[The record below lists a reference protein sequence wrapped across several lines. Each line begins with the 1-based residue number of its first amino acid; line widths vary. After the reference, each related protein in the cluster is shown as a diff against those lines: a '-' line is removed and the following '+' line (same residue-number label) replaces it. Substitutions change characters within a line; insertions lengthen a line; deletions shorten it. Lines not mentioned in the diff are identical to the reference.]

1 MTDAKK
7 ALKFAE
13 KIEDAARGARLV
25 EQQARKIISEI
36 YRLKNDGQNLPGS
49 TARDFFNTWLANKER
64 ETAESTARHY
74 RDHLQK
80 FIVSL
85 GKKADCD
92 LNDITRKDVIAF
104 RDALHQRL
112 SATSA
117 NQAVKVVRMALKDA
131 MIAEFVDRNVAV
143 GVKRVK
149 HRGEINMRRP
159 FTLPELRKILSKA
172 RGDEWEGM
180 ILFGLYSGQ
189 RLSDIAKLTWQ
200 NLDLDSGEL
209 VFVSRKTGR
218 RMRIPLA
225 APLERYIGKLPAGD
239 DPKQPLFPRA
249 YATTRSGT
257 LSNQFYE
264 ILVDAGLVEA
274 RHHRARGNGRSSG
287 RTFNQLGFHS
297 LRHTA
302 TSLMKNA
309 GVSPAVVQDII
320 GHDSPAVSAHY
331 THIDEAAKRKAL
343 KKMPDLL

>member
-1 MTDAKK
+1 
-7 ALKFAE
+7 
-13 KIEDAARGARLV
+13 
-25 EQQARKIISEI
+25 
-36 YRLKNDGQNLPGS
+36 
-49 TARDFFNTWLANKER
+49 
-64 ETAESTARHY
+64 
-74 RDHLQK
+74 
-80 FIVSL
+80 
-85 GKKADCD
+85 
-92 LNDITRKDVIAF
+92 
-104 RDALHQRL
+104 
-112 SATSA
+112 
-117 NQAVKVVRMALKDA
+117 
-131 MIAEFVDRNVAV
+131 
-143 GVKRVK
+143 
-149 HRGEINMRRP
+149 
-159 FTLPELRKILSKA
+159 
-172 RGDEWEGM
+172 
-180 ILFGLYSGQ
+180 
-189 RLSDIAKLTWQ
+189 
-200 NLDLDSGEL
+200 
-209 VFVSRKTGR
+209 
-218 RMRIPLA
+218 MRIPLA